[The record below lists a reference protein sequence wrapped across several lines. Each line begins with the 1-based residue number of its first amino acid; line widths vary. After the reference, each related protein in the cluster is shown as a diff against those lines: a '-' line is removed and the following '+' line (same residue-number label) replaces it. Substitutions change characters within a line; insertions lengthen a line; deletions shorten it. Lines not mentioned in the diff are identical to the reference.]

1 METEIQPPAQSA
13 TTTESTEVE
22 RVTAP
27 SPTARTKDPKKQAA
41 GRAGAAARKTKQE
54 RLLEEL
60 RTAKEAI
67 APAATPV
74 ADEAPKEQPV
84 TQSVKQQPMPAPA
97 DPACSAAEAAADW
110 TPWILVGAGL
120 AALCVWHVVPMS
132 RSLTPSGA
140 SQPDGV
146 ALHDGTST
154 TPRCA
159 QHLKVP
165 DDPFYMAWCAIM
177 SSTPTQKNIVNDLYH
192 AAVVGGLAI
201 GYAKLG
207 QMVFKGPLPRLDLT
221 PRDAGMAILYLSA
234 AMATKDMLIKQGLI
248 PSDIVK

>member
-1 METEIQPPAQSA
+1 MA
-13 TTTESTEVE
+13 
-22 RVTAP
+22 
-27 SPTARTKDPKKQAA
+27 SPTAKPKDPQKVAA
-41 GRAGAAARKTKQE
+41 GRAGAAARKAKQE

-60 RTAKEAI
+60 RAAKEAI

-84 TQSVKQQPMPAPA
+84 TGTTCRVEQQPMPAPA
-97 DPACSAAEAAADW
+97 DPVVALQHVKADW

-120 AALCVWHVVPMS
+120 AALCVW
-132 RSLTPSGA
+132 RSPLVKLTERQQKQQHPDAARSASSGA
-140 SQPDGV
+140 SQPPP
-146 ALHDGTST
+146 

-159 QHLKVP
+159 QHLKVS

-177 SSTPTQKNIVNDLYH
+177 SSTPTLKNIVNDLYH
-192 AAVVGGLAI
+192 ALVVGGLAI

-221 PRDAGMAILYLSA
+221 PRDAGMAILDLSA